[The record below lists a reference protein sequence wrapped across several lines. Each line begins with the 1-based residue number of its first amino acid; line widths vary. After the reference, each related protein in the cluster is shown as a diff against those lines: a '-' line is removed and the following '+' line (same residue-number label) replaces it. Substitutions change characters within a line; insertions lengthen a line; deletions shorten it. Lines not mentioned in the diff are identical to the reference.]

1 MFLLK
6 LLQNIPLLLLITRQ
20 PTHLLLPL
28 IIHHLLDHCSRLAIQ
43 LTQRRVLRRNLRNV
57 DLRRT
62 RNNMRPPLHLVHLVQ
77 VDRDFLAG
85 RLRCR
90 FKGPGAFVGDYWM
103 RKLALKIPITI
114 LVLS

>member
-28 IIHHLLDHCSRLAIQ
+28 IIHHLLDHRPRLAIQ
-43 LTQRRVLRRNLRNV
+43 LTQRRILRRNLRNV

-62 RNNMRPPLHLVHLVQ
+62 RHNMRPPLHLVHLVQ
-77 VDRDFLAG
+77 VNRDFLAG
-85 RLRCR
+85 RFGCR
-90 FKGPGAFVGDYWM
+90 FEGPGAFVGDDGVG
-103 RKLALKIPITI
+103 KFALQISLAG
-114 LVLS
+114 